1 MIKIVFSRKSEKF
14 CDVCFKSAQA
24 KGTQAKSTQVV
35 KSIIYPILKP
45 GVTFSEILFFL
56 LH

>member
-1 MIKIVFSRKSEKF
+1 MLVE
-14 CDVCFKSAQA
+14 A
-24 KGTQAKSTQVV
+24 V

-56 LH
+56 LQQLDRDIRNSDSMNVFKLPLFKIC